1 MTPAKRPLSHRSPS
15 PSPTPERRSLSPA
28 TLPVELEERLAQKRC
43 IAVSSPDVTE
53 EAGDHYWRQALKQR
67 ARVCRHVSSAGYDI
81 EVIDSDALR
90 RAMSQVKWPTPNPSG
105 STAVDLIHG
114 PAADL
119 LWLAVNNLPF
129 YIAIEPLLS
138 FLKDTFCDAGLG
150 STASKSD
157 LIDGDHE
164 EGTLSGSSKGKEP
177 ICSSKGKAPVC
188 NIREGTLQPCS
199 SKGKE
204 PIYDNMERIQGPCSS
219 HGNEPIC
226 DK

>member
-1 MTPAKRPLSHRSPS
+1 MPS
-15 PSPTPERRSLSPA
+15 
-28 TLPVELEERLAQKRC
+28 
-43 IAVSSPDVTE
+43 
-53 EAGDHYWRQALKQR
+53 
-67 ARVCRHVSSAGYDI
+67 
-81 EVIDSDALR
+81 
-90 RAMSQVKWPTPNPSG
+90 
-105 STAVDLIHG
+105 
-114 PAADL
+114 
-119 LWLAVNNLPF
+119 

-177 ICSSKGKAPVC
+177 VYD
-188 NIREGTLQPCS
+188 IREGTIQPCS

-204 PIYDNMERIQGPCSS
+204 PICDNMERIQGPCSS

>member
-1 MTPAKRPLSHRSPS
+1 MTPAKRHLSHRSPS
-15 PSPTPERRSLSPA
+15 PTPERHNLSPA
-28 TLPVELEERLAQKRC
+28 TLPVELEERLTQKRC
-43 IAVSSPDVTE
+43 IAVSSPDVAE
-53 EAGDHYWRQALKQR
+53 EADDHYWRQTLKQR
-67 ARVCRHVSSAGYDI
+67 ARVCGHVSSTGYDI
-81 EVIDSDALR
+81 EVMDSNALR
-90 RAMSQVKWPTPNPSG
+90 RAVSQVKWPTPNPSG

-157 LIDGDHE
+157 FIDGDHE
-164 EGTLSGSSKGKEP
+164 EGTLSGSSKRKEP
-177 ICSSKGKAPVC
+177 ICD
-188 NIREGTLQPCS
+188 IREGTLQSSS

-204 PIYDNMERIQGPCSS
+204 PICDNMECIQGPFSS
-219 HGNEPIC
+219 HKNEPIC